1 MQYLSPNLKW
11 AIMFCVKIKA
21 YTDPDTLLWSNY
33 FLSKSGGGF
42 RKKEYSCL
50 LLSLPYFAHSIG
62 NYNFIQDSAK
72 FCFSVFS
79 PEDIEAEES
88 PHALEQP

>member
-1 MQYLSPNLKW
+1 M
-11 AIMFCVKIKA
+11 MFCVKIKA
-21 YTDPDTLLWSNY
+21 YTDPDALFWPNH

-50 LLSLPYFAHSIG
+50 LLSLPFFAHSIG
-62 NYNFIQDSAK
+62 KCNLIQGSAK
-72 FCFSVFS
+72 FCFAVFS

-88 PHALEQP
+88 PHTLDLP